1 MKKITEKRI
10 EEIKALVISL
20 VYGILNTVTGIREE
34 FNMDYSLLEDSQE
47 FKLFSDLR
55 VKIEK
60 EKSEKEKLPKLEF
73 NRLASVLFGVMTLTD
88 SPLSISSY
96 LEVSNTEYVRINKS
110 GNNVSESKWYG
121 LKLLSTLEYFGIV
134 NVDKTNKV
142 IRLTEKGLTF
152 KESLLDTPKVS

>member
-1 MKKITEKRI
+1 
-10 EEIKALVISL
+10 
-20 VYGILNTVTGIREE
+20 
-34 FNMDYSLLEDSQE
+34 MDYSLLEDSQE

-96 LEVSNTEYVRINKS
+96 LEVSNTEYVRITKVETMFPKVS
-110 GNNVSESKWYG
+110 GMDLNSYRHWSISE
-121 LKLLSTLEYFGIV
+121 LSTLIRR
-134 NVDKTNKV
+134 
-142 IRLTEKGLTF
+142 IRL
-152 KESLLDTPKVS
+152 